1 MPAIRHAQHAG
12 PILNGTKTQA
22 ITAAVF
28 DELASS
34 GYGRL
39 SMDAV
44 ARRAGVGK
52 AALYRRWRSKEE
64 MVLSL
69 VGEMGTQ
76 PDLFP
81 DTGAIADDLRSFMRI
96 AAEHLRHPLVARIIP
111 DLLAEAARDSA
122 FGAAMHEQIGVV
134 RRERGAAMVRRAI
147 ARNELPEH
155 VDLAL
160 AADLVAAPVYWRLAV
175 TREPFDEQ
183 DLERLVTATLAAL
196 RAA

>member
-1 MPAIRHAQHAG
+1 MATRSHVHTGPVLNDATTRAIAG
-12 PILNGTKTQA
+12 
-22 ITAAVF
+22 AVF
-28 DELASS
+28 DELAAS

-39 SMDAV
+39 SVDAV

-52 AALYRRWRSKEE
+52 AAIYRRWPSKEE
-64 MVLSL
+64 MVLAHVTEL
-69 VGEMGTQ
+69 ATR

-81 DTGAIADDLRSFMRI
+81 DTGTITGDLRSFMQI
-96 AAEHLRHPLVARIIP
+96 ATRYLRHPLVARIVP

-122 FGAAMHEQIGVV
+122 FGTAMHEQVGIV
-134 RRERGAAMVRRAI
+134 RRERGADMVRRAI
-147 ARNELPEH
+147 ARDELPAAIN
-155 VDLAL
+155 LPL

-183 DLERLVTATLAAL
+183 DLEQLVNVTLAAL